1 MEPCIVSNQFQPN
14 EPVCDDKSYLFDS
27 VCFSLLPRLC
37 YWMDGPRGKRTMF
50 IEDENKT
57 ITISIEE
64 EGRCLDLSSN
74 THEHC
79 FEYQQGSR
87 YLHQVRHTAAAHRA
101 LGSFAFFHMAI
112 TDQTGNVYRLPGQML
127 VNSEYKWAEDVEPLL
142 VNLLNSIT
150 IPNRKA
156 LLSSL

>member
-1 MEPCIVSNQFQPN
+1 
-14 EPVCDDKSYLFDS
+14 
-27 VCFSLLPRLC
+27 
-37 YWMDGPRGKRTMF
+37 MF